1 MTEVI
6 IGIIGL
12 VVLVAFFLTGIELAL
27 AMILVGFFGFG
38 YLISF
43 EAAFN
48 MMAKDVF
55 DTFESYNLTVVP
67 LFILMG
73 QIAFN
78 AGIAR
83 RLYDTAHKFIGHI
96 PGGLAIATVA
106 GATVFKA
113 ISGSSVATAATFS
126 SVAVPEM
133 DRFGYSKKLSTGIV
147 ATVGTLGILLPPS
160 VVLIIFGVITQQS
173 IGKLFVAG
181 IIPGLL
187 IALFFVFVIVGW
199 CKIDPSVGPKGKKFS
214 WKDRLFS
221 LPEVIWPIVIFLVI
235 IGGLLNG
242 FFTPTEAG
250 SVGTFAVIVLSFAKR
265 DINLRKTAK
274 SVLES
279 LVTATMVLFLL
290 AGSAVLGHF
299 LAVTKI
305 PMLVSDWVVQLPIHR
320 SIIIFFVTLIYLI
333 GGSFIDDLA
342 FMILATPVFF
352 PAVLK
357 LGYDPLWFGMMI
369 AVTVMIG
376 VVIPP
381 VAINVFVVKNITK
394 VPIGVV
400 YRGVYPFLIS
410 LVLCG
415 ILLFIFPQLTTFLPS
430 IFYK

>member
-6 IGIIGL
+6 VGIIGL
-12 VVLVAFFLTGIELAL
+12 GVLVAFFLTGIELAL
-27 AMILVGFFGFG
+27 AMIVVGFFGFG

-43 EAAFN
+43 DAAFN

-96 PGGLAIATVA
+96 PGGLAIATVV

-400 YRGVYPFLIS
+400 YRGVYPFLVS

-415 ILLFIFPQLTTFLPS
+415 ILLFIFPQLATFLPS